1 MSRIGIIA
9 ALGVLALALAFSA
22 RSGPET
28 AAERVDRISA
38 DLRCPVCQGL
48 SARDSPSE
56 TARDMRNMVALRVAA
71 GATDDAI
78 RDEFRAAYGDWVMLQ
93 PPLLAPTGLVWLAP
107 LVLVGGGLA
116 WALRYARQASPVAPA
131 LVSDDAAVATLR
143 ERVATAEAEDR

>member
-1 MSRIGIIA
+1 MVA

-28 AAERVDRISA
+28 PAERVDRISA

-56 TARDMRNMVALRVAA
+56 TARDMRNVVALRVAA

-93 PPLLAPTGLVWLAP
+93 PPLLAPAGLVWLAP
-107 LVLVGGGLA
+107 LVLIGGGLT
-116 WALRYARQASPVAPA
+116 WALRNARRTAAVDAA
-131 LVSDDAAVATLR
+131 VVTDDAAVAALR
-143 ERVATAEAEDR
+143 ARVAMAEAEDR